1 MQSASTPSGLRR
13 DTPLI
18 DRELTEDARRN
29 MLPFEQLSQD
39 CARCLINRRTTGKA
53 FGAGVSY

>member
-18 DRELTEDARRN
+18 DREFRTEDARRN
-29 MLPFEQLSQD
+29 MLPFDELRQN
-39 CARCLINRRTTGKA
+39 CARCLINRRATGKA
-53 FGAGVSY
+53 